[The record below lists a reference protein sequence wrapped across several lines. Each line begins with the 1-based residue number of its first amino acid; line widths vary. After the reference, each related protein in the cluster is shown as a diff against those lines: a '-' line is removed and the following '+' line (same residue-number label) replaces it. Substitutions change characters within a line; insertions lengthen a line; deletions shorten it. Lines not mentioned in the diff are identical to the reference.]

1 MDLFS
6 KCSPFD
12 MLIKADH
19 TGVILPAGAKL
30 RPIRRKVK
38 VRECRKHRKE
48 DLYSALAGEDWDDVL
63 EATDIEDAVD
73 WLERKILG
81 HMNKCMPTRTIS
93 ISSRDPYTG

>member
-1 MDLFS
+1 MITCF
-6 KCSPFD
+6 PFHV
-12 MLIKADH
+12 LIKTDH